1 MFTKRSDA
9 QCLMFNHIYPHY
21 LLQLRTW
28 YDQAPGAPPGVYI
41 VTLCLFII
49 SWTPW
54 HGLIITMMLTPISR
68 GCQIKLYE
76 HSPVI
81 NLSSVSTKPWQDRRH
96 FNSLPLPLWRLYV
109 FG

>member
-54 HGLIITMMLTPISR
+54 HGLIITHAAHSYLLSP
-68 GCQIKLYE
+68 GDVKL
-76 HSPVI
+76 
-81 NLSSVSTKPWQDRRH
+81 NFMNTL
-96 FNSLPLPLWRLYV
+96 L
-109 FG
+109 